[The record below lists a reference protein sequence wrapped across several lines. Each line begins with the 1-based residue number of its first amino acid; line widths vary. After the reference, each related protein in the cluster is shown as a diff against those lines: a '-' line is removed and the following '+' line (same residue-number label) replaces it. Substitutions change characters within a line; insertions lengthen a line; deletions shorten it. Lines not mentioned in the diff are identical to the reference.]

1 MSKSCK
7 HDHDCTIIGKE
18 YGITFFHI
26 EKKELLLQNE
36 ITSYAARNKCIQ
48 TIGTNTGK
56 QRIQYNR
63 FQSYRLYR
71 CFRFCFCRPLMLCR
85 NVARNH
91 PCVQPDMQRHK

>member
-1 MSKSCK
+1 MCASCK
-7 HDHDCTIIGKE
+7 QDDNCTIIGKE
-18 YGITFFHI
+18 YNITFLHI

-48 TIGTNTGK
+48 TIGANTGK
-56 QRIQYNR
+56 QRIQHNR

-71 CFRFCFCRPLMLCR
+71 RSRFCFCRPLMLCR
-85 NVARNH
+85 NVAGNH